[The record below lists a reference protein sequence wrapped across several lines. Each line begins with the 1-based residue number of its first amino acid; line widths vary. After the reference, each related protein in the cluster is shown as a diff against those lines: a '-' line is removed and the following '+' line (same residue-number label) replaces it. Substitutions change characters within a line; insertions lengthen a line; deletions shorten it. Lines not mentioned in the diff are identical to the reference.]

1 VSRAV
6 NRGVLAAVCAVVV
19 ACAAAPV
26 ASARVVRAE
35 GILPPGQSGF
45 VSLAGVTSGAG
56 SPHLYDQQPLFI
68 GFKRKPFM
76 FNQPGTEE
84 RPRPDVRIVRD
95 AYGVPA
101 VYADSDEAIWW
112 GAGYAVAQDRLFQLE
127 LFRRAT
133 KGRLA
138 EVLGKDYLDDDL
150 VARRDYYTQEER
162 TIQLN
167 KLPPKFVQRFSD
179 YKEGVNAWIEHV
191 RTSPNDLPGE
201 FTALGIGVPSR
212 WTTDDSAAIGIYLA
226 RTVPSGDG
234 PELAN
239 LRALRSIGRSAFE
252 KLLPLRVPGQLTTI
266 PAGEGTFPSQPG
278 RTAAQEKAAFSTSL
292 KATASMPLPAEGAA
306 ATARTADD
314 PLLGRFGRPLG
325 SSMFAVRYPKG
336 RGAVL
341 FNGPQLGFSV
351 PELFVEL
358 ELHGPAL
365 NIRGVTAAGVPLVA
379 IGHNADLA
387 WGFTSGLSDED
398 DLYADSLS
406 GDTGEKYRFNGAE
419 RSMSCRTETFVFS
432 TPATD
437 ILGGTVPSVG
447 SKDERVCR
455 TVHGPVQVRAGSVA
469 YARRYAVWGREVE
482 TLNGLAA
489 LETAKSVSDVDA
501 AMKQVTWN
509 ENLMAA
515 DSKGNIGYWH
525 PGLHP
530 LRPLGF
536 DERLPYPGTGEAEW
550 RGFLDRG
557 KQTPR
562 VINPKQGW
570 LANWN
575 NVPSAGWTSGDA
587 ESSERL
593 AGPYHRVGWLMQQVR
608 RVAKRPS
615 FPAAERAIRFAGSY
629 AQQRGLATALLKKA
643 DTGASGNA
651 KKIFDAL
658 LAWDGSYATVD
669 GAGTVN
675 PGVAIWEQFKTDAEA
690 VALGRLG
697 GKAAAPL
704 AGGKGSSHAFDIS
717 NGQAF
722 ALRTLSVGRLRRAA
736 GETFAALAKR
746 FGTEDVSK
754 WREPRR
760 MYDVGAQGAGSA
772 PPLPFFDRGTWEQFV
787 ELRP

>member
-1 VSRAV
+1 VR
-6 NRGVLAAVCAVVV
+6 RGALAGTLFGIAAL
-19 ACAAAPV
+19 CAAPMAH
-26 ASARVVRAE
+26 ARVVRAE

-45 VSLAGVTSGAG
+45 VSLAGVANGSG

-68 GFKRKPFM
+68 DFKRKSFM
-76 FNQPGTEE
+76 FNQAGTEE
-84 RPRPDVRIVRD
+84 RPRPGVRIVRD

-101 VYADSDEAIWW
+101 VYGDSEANVWW

-150 VARRDYYTQEER
+150 VARRDYYTVDER
-162 TIQLN
+162 RVQLN
-167 KLPPKFVQRFSD
+167 KLPPRLVQRFGD

-191 RTSPNDLPGE
+191 RTTPIDLPGE
-201 FTALGIGVPSR
+201 FTALGIGVPAL
-212 WTTDDSAAIGIYLA
+212 WTQDDSTAIGIYLA

-234 PELAN
+234 PELSN
-239 LRALRSIGRSAFE
+239 LSVLRKIGRSAFA
-252 KLLPLRVPGQLTTI
+252 KLLPLRVPGQIPTI
-266 PAGEGTFPSQPG
+266 PAGEGAFPSQPG
-278 RTAAQEKAAFSTSL
+278 RTAAQEKSAFRASI
-292 KATASMPLPAEGAA
+292 KATASMPLPSAGST

-358 ELHGPAL
+358 ELHAPGL
-365 NIRGVTAAGVPLVA
+365 DIRGVTAAGVPLVA
-379 IGHNADLA
+379 IGHNANVA

-398 DLYADSLS
+398 DLYADAVT
-406 GDTGEKYRFNGAE
+406 GDGESYRFLGAE
-419 RSMSCRTETFVFS
+419 RRMDCRDERFLFASPPTGLLDTK
-432 TPATD
+432 PPD
-437 ILGGTVPSVG
+437 LGT
-447 SKDERVCR
+447 KDERICR
-455 TVHGPVQVRAGSVA
+455 TVHGPVQARAGSVA

-482 TLNGLAA
+482 TLVGLSA
-489 LETAKSVSDVDA
+489 LEGAKSISDVDA

-536 DERLPYPGTGEAEW
+536 DERLPYPGDGSAEW
-550 RGFLDRG
+550 RGFLDRAT
-557 KQTPR
+557 QTPR

-587 ESSERL
+587 ESNERL
-593 AGPYHRVGWLMQQVR
+593 SGPYHRVGWLMQQVR
-608 RVAKRPS
+608 RVAKKPS
-615 FPAAERAIRFAGSY
+615 FSAAEKAIFYAGSY
-629 AQQRGLATALLKKA
+629 AQQRGLATALLRRA
-643 DTGASGNA
+643 DTGAAGNA

-658 LAWDGSYATVD
+658 LAWNGSYAAVD
-669 GAGTVN
+669 GAGTVD
-675 PGVAIWEQFKTDAEA
+675 PGVAIWEQFKDDAEV
-690 VALGRLG
+690 VALGRVG
-697 GKAAAPL
+697 GRAAEPL
-704 AGGKGSSHAFDIS
+704 AGGTGSSHAFDIS
-717 NGQAF
+717 NGEAY

-736 GETFAALAKR
+736 NETFAALAKR
-746 FGTEDVSK
+746 FGTDDVTK

-760 MYDVGAQGAGSA
+760 MYDVSAQGAGSA
-772 PPLPFFDRGTWEQFV
+772 PPLPFFDRGTWEQFI